1 MAIYLRPGQR
11 RWLRLDGLIM
21 RDSFSD
27 YHPFVNLIY
36 FVFVIS
42 FSLVLAHPLAQGI
55 SLVCAVAYA
64 VSINGKKSVAF
75 LLKFCLPTVLLTA
88 FINPAFNHE
97 GLTTLLY
104 FPNGNP
110 LTLESI
116 LYGFSAG
123 SMIVTT
129 LTWFSSFNKVMTT
142 DKFIYLFGKVI
153 PALSLVLSMSLR
165 FVPRFKAQMQNVAE
179 AQRSIGRDV
188 SSGGLLERTKT
199 AIRIFSI
206 MITWSLENAIETA
219 DSMKSRGYGLKGRTA
234 FSIYRFDERDK
245 YTLVWFSFCVLF
257 IVAGAM
263 LSAFGFRYFPDIRYA
278 AFDMTTIPFYC
289 VYFAL
294 CITPVILN
302 YKEERKWKISASET

>member
-1 MAIYLRPGQR
+1 
-11 RWLRLDGLIM
+11 M
-21 RDSFSD
+21 RDSFSE
-27 YHPFVNLIY
+27 YHPFINLIY
-36 FVFVIS
+36 FAFTIS
-42 FSLVLAHPLAQGI
+42 FSLVLTHPLAQGI
-55 SLVCAVAYA
+55 SLVCAVIYA
-64 VSINGKKSVAF
+64 VSINGKKSVIF
-75 LLKFCLPTVLLTA
+75 LLKYCLPMVLLTA

-97 GLTTLLY
+97 GATTLLY

-123 SMIVTT
+123 VMIITT
-129 LTWFSSFNKVMTT
+129 LMWFSSFNRVMTT

-165 FVPRFKAQMQNVAE
+165 FVPKFKSQMQTVTE

-188 SSGGLLERTKT
+188 SNGSLFERTKT
-199 AIRIFSI
+199 AIHIFSI

-234 FSIYRFDERDK
+234 FSIYRFEERDK
-245 YTLVWFSFCVLF
+245 YALIWLSFCGLF
-257 IVAGAM
+257 IIAGT
-263 LSAFGFRYFPDIRYA
+263 LLNAFGFRYFPDIRYA

-289 VYFAL
+289 VYSAL

-302 YKEERKWKISASET
+302 FKEEKKWKISVSEM

>member
-1 MAIYLRPGQR
+1 M
-11 RWLRLDGLIM
+11 
-21 RDSFSD
+21 
-27 YHPFVNLIY
+27 
-36 FVFVIS
+36 
-42 FSLVLAHPLAQGI
+42 
-55 SLVCAVAYA
+55 
-64 VSINGKKSVAF
+64 
-75 LLKFCLPTVLLTA
+75 VLLTA

-97 GLTTLLY
+97 GMTILLY

-123 SMIVTT
+123 SMLVTI
-129 LTWFSSFNKVMTT
+129 LVWFSSFNRVMTS

-165 FVPRFKAQMQNVAE
+165 FIPKFKSQMATVTE

-188 SSGGLLERTKT
+188 SDGSLLNRTKT
-199 AIRIFSI
+199 AIHIFSI

-245 YTLVWFSFCVLF
+245 FALIWFSFCGLF
-257 IVAGAM
+257 L
-263 LSAFGFRYFPDIRYA
+263 LSGTILMAFGFRYFPNIRYA

-289 VYFAL
+289 VLFAL
-294 CITPVILN
+294 CITPVIINL
-302 YKEERKWKISASET
+302 KEKRKWKTLVSKM

>member
-1 MAIYLRPGQR
+1 
-11 RWLRLDGLIM
+11 M
-21 RDSFSD
+21 RDSFSE
-27 YHPFVNLIY
+27 YHPFINLIY
-36 FVFVIS
+36 FAFTIS
-42 FSLVLAHPLAQGI
+42 FSLVLTHPLAQGI
-55 SLVCAVAYA
+55 SLVCAVIYA
-64 VSINGKKSVAF
+64 VSINGKKSVIF
-75 LLKFCLPTVLLTA
+75 LLKYCLPMVLLTA

-97 GLTTLLY
+97 GSTTLLY

-123 SMIVTT
+123 VMIITT
-129 LTWFSSFNKVMTT
+129 LMWFSSFNSVMTT

-165 FVPRFKAQMQNVAE
+165 FVPKFKSQMQTVTE

-188 SSGGLLERTKT
+188 SNGSLLQRTKT
-199 AIRIFSI
+199 AIHIFSI

-245 YTLVWFSFCVLF
+245 YTLAWLSFCGLF
-257 IVAGAM
+257 LVAGTI
-263 LSAFGFRYFPDIRYA
+263 LNAFGFRYFPDIRYA

-289 VYFAL
+289 VYSAL

-302 YKEERKWKISASET
+302 LKEERKWKTSVSEM

>member
-1 MAIYLRPGQR
+1 
-11 RWLRLDGLIM
+11 M
-21 RDSFSD
+21 RDSFSE
-27 YHPFVNLIY
+27 YHPFINLIY
-36 FVFVIS
+36 FAFTIS
-42 FSLVLAHPLAQGI
+42 FSLVLTHPLAQGI
-55 SLVCAVAYA
+55 SLICAVIYA
-64 VSINGKKSVAF
+64 VSINGKKSVIF
-75 LLKFCLPTVLLTA
+75 LLKYCLPMVLLTA

-97 GLTTLLY
+97 GATTLLY

-123 SMIVTT
+123 VMIITT
-129 LTWFSSFNKVMTT
+129 LMWFSSFNRVMTT

-165 FVPRFKAQMQNVAE
+165 FVPKFKSQMQTVTE

-188 SSGGLLERTKT
+188 SNGSLLQRTKT
-199 AIRIFSI
+199 AIHIFSI

-234 FSIYRFDERDK
+234 FSIYRFEERDK
-245 YTLVWFSFCVLF
+245 YALIWLSFCGLF
-257 IVAGAM
+257 IIAGA
-263 LSAFGFRYFPDIRYA
+263 LLNAFGFRYFPDIRYA

-289 VYFAL
+289 VYSAL

-302 YKEERKWKISASET
+302 LKEERKWKTSVSEM